1 MSFAASTSQTQHL
14 ADVFLAVAA
23 LSAHALLVLSPRGL
37 TLYAKLNHVA
47 TVLLTIDRSLFVSYN
62 YQEEDEVRLGID
74 VRTIS
79 EAFAQTGGGVRGG
92 AAAAARTESAATT
105 YISYSGAGH
114 PLVVEFEETA
124 ISEKIEFATFY
135 SDLSPPGSDDANEG
149 NHLVINHRQIEF
161 ELILKSDVLANLLR
175 DLQHINTA
183 ELYLFVS
190 NEVRALG
197 HARGGPQVVSLE
209 VNFILRGPIGLLK
222 LIFPTDRTV
231 LEKIAVYAPAAE
243 GGMVPLHRSVL
254 SAYNFA
260 QFHKIARAV
269 RMLSKCKLSKDL
281 DGTLTAQLL
290 CNNARMALYAGTL
303 INFTMLALVAD
314 EELLPAS
321 VNNAFDNESYQYVK
335 DYGRGG
341 RARGYVPVTEI
352 DRTIEREG
360 EQQGEGCGE
369 RQGEDGEP
377 RGLVDVPLFL

>member
-37 TLYAKLNHVA
+37 TLYAQLNHVA
-47 TVLLTIDRSLFVSYN
+47 TVLVSIDQSLFASYN
-62 YQEEDEVRLGID
+62 YQAQDEVRLGID
-74 VRTIS
+74 VGTIS
-79 EAFAQTGGGVRGG
+79 EAFAQTGGSARGG
-92 AAAAARTESAATT
+92 AAAAARAEATATT
-105 YISYSGAGH
+105 YISFRGTGH

-135 SDLSPPGSDDANEG
+135 SDLTPPGSDDANEG

-161 ELILKSDVLANLLR
+161 ELILKSDVLAHLLR
-175 DLQHINTA
+175 DLQQISTA
-183 ELYLFVS
+183 ELYLFVG

-197 HARGGPQVVSLE
+197 RTREGPRVVSLE

-231 LEKIAVYAPAAE
+231 LEKIAVYAPME

-254 SAYNFA
+254 SAYSFA

-281 DGTLTAQLL
+281 GGTLAAQLL
-290 CNNARMALYAGTL
+290 CNNALPLYAGTL
-303 INFTMLALVAD
+303 INFTMLALAAD
-314 EELLPAS
+314 EDLLPAG
-321 VNNAFDNESYQYVK
+321 VNNAFDNEPYQYVK
-335 DYGRGG
+335 DYGKGE
-341 RARGYVPVTEI
+341 ASGYVPVAQI
-352 DRTIEREG
+352 DRTIEPPAEPQA
-360 EQQGEGCGE
+360 EPQV
-369 RQGEDGEP
+369 EP